1 MFEPRS
7 KPAALTSYEHL
18 GVQFLLIIIKTNSI
32 NPLMKQHC
40 TVHDCIFTLL
50 TVLQEEGDQYLVDS
64 IVSKAQYIV
73 EVLLSHVSKS
83 S

>member
-18 GVQFLLIIIKTNSI
+18 GVQFLLIIKTNSI
-32 NPLMKQHC
+32 NPKQHS

-50 TVLQEEGDQYLVDS
+50 TVLQGEGDQYLVDS